1 MTHVFL
7 PSLLLA
13 PANSDVSRTRGSLS
27 SQSDIVVAKDLTSA
41 VTNVN
46 LPGKVKENYQRFRE
60 KNGFGTAGTSLIS
73 YENLARGGSLAICG

>member
-1 MTHVFL
+1 M
-7 PSLLLA
+7 
-13 PANSDVSRTRGSLS
+13 
-27 SQSDIVVAKDLTSA
+27 SA